1 MFMEYYG
8 EPLLAQFQLF
18 ASKSQLSR
26 MLIALAVM
34 LFIVAIAIE
43 LLRRRSVVQGNIAS
57 SKRDFEL
64 LAARKGLTRQE
75 IRQMYDLAK
84 RARVASPFPLATSA
98 LRFDEAIDAELARLK
113 RTADE
118 GDSIA
123 QIYSAIRQKLGLNEI
138 PLGHALP
145 SSRFLSAGQQ
155 LVVGKAD
162 ARSEPGYPAEII
174 ALDDAGITVS
184 WPARGDKKADVH
196 VDDRLRVAMWRAN
209 DARYFFDT
217 DVKNALS
224 EMEPRLVLRHTRDI
238 TRVQSRK
245 FYRVEVSIPVVLHY
259 VPGER
264 AVSETSVDMPVGAVS
279 RVRRFSARL
288 TTLSGGGMSMV
299 CDQNIPV
306 DSVLRSH
313 IPLEGIGAPAP
324 VACRVLNASTSRRAG
339 KYVLRAQFVAIDEE
353 DRDRLF
359 RYVSLKQQE
368 RITEMA

>member
-1 MFMEYYG
+1 MLMEYYG
-8 EPLLAQFQLF
+8 EPILAQFQLF
-18 ASKSQLSR
+18 AAKSPLSR
-26 MLIALAVM
+26 MLIAVAVI

-43 LLRRRSVVQGNIAS
+43 LLRRRSVAQGNITS
-57 SKRDFEL
+57 SRRDFEL

-75 IRQMYDLAK
+75 IRQMYELAK
-84 RARVASPFPLATSA
+84 RAHVASPFPLATSA
-98 LRFDEAIDAELARLK
+98 LRFDEAIDAELGRLK
-113 RTADE
+113 RTVDE
-118 GDSIA
+118 GDSVA
-123 QIYSAIRQKLGLNEI
+123 QVYSAIREKLGLNDI

-145 SSRFLSAGQQ
+145 SSRFLSVGQQ
-155 LVVGKAD
+155 LVVGKTD
-162 ARSEPGYPAEII
+162 ARTEPGYPAEIV

-184 WPARGDKKADVH
+184 WPVRGDKQADVH
-196 VDDRLRVAMWRAN
+196 VDDRLRVAMWRPN

-217 DVKNALS
+217 DVKNILS

-238 TRVQSRK
+238 TRIQSRK
-245 FYRVEVSIPVVLHY
+245 FYRVEVSIPLVLHY

-264 AVSETSVDMPVGAVS
+264 VVSEASVDMPVGAVS

-313 IPLEGIGAPAP
+313 IPLEGVSIPVP
-324 VACRVLNASTSRRAG
+324 VACRVLSASTSRRPG
-339 KYVLRAQFVAIDEE
+339 KYVLRTQFVAIDEE

-368 RITEMA
+368 HIAEMA